1 MSLDATIQR
10 DVPTRIQASAFARS
24 DTALEPA
31 WVIGGFVGIAF
42 PLDPPWL
49 GLSVAFVTLTAW
61 TIYVLAT
68 RPRPVG
74 GRRTPRGKPGNR
86 A

>member
-1 MSLDATIQR
+1 M
-10 DVPTRIQASAFARS
+10 
-24 DTALEPA
+24 
-31 WVIGGFVGIAF
+31 IGGFVGIAL

-61 TIYVLAT
+61 TVYVLAT
-68 RPRPVG
+68 RPQARPAAAAYPARETG
-74 GRRTPRGKPGNR
+74 YR